1 MAANPIFNPLRRHVL
16 QGGAAAG
23 ALAWARVPAFAQS
36 GPPLYSLPRQAL
48 VIGNARY
55 QNSPLDNP
63 VNDAKAIAGELKAT
77 GFDVALQLDAG
88 REVLI
93 KAIDDYVARLAS
105 RKAVGLFYFAGHG
118 AQLAWRNYLIPVDAA
133 IRSQNDIAPQS
144 VELNALL
151 QGLAKAANPM
161 NVVILDACR
170 DNPFGKAAPLEQ
182 KGLSQFDAP
191 PGSLLAYATSPGNVA
206 SDGTGANGLYTE
218 SLLRELKS
226 PGAKIE
232 DVFKR
237 VRLAVRRR
245 SNGQQIPWESTSL
258 EEDFYFQPPKT
269 SQKLSETEAEK
280 RFEEELAIWERIKA
294 ATDPVPIED
303 YLRSYP
309 SGVFSEV
316 AQFRLDHVLTQRGE
330 KKIAVADAPDN
341 PFSRGTGRLDII
353 FKIGD
358 RYQYRDFD
366 LDRGSEKRTYTVRV
380 TAVTNTEVIFNNGLF
395 STDLLGNTRKQPGG
409 DLVTQSQYYIPE
421 YNVGKKWTTRYKRT
435 RSDGR
440 VFHGEFE
447 FKVVSREMIGV
458 PAGKFNAFHVE
469 GNGWGEDTRAQLKL
483 DYWISPEIARYVA
496 RNYQRI
502 SKAGKVTNNE
512 RTELVDYPRR

>member
-55 QNSPLDNP
+55 QNSPLDSP
-63 VNDAKAIAGELKAT
+63 VSDAKAIASAIQAM
-77 GFDVALQLDAG
+77 GFDVVLHLDGG
-88 REVLI
+88 RDAVI

-105 RKAVGLFYFAGHG
+105 RKAVGLFYFTGHG
-118 AQLAWRNYLIPVDAA
+118 AQLAWRNYLIPVDAV
-133 IRSQNDIAPQS
+133 INSQNDIAPQS

-151 QGLAKAANPM
+151 QGLTKAANPM

-191 PGSLLAYATSPGNVA
+191 PGSLVAYATTPGNVA
-206 SDGTGANGLYTE
+206 SDRAGASGLYTE
-218 SLLRELKS
+218 SLLRELKI
-226 PGAKIE
+226 PGAKLE
-232 DVFKR
+232 DIFKR

-269 SQKLSETEAEK
+269 SQKLSEIETEK
-280 RFEEELAIWERIKA
+280 RFEAELAIWERIKA
-294 ATDPVPIED
+294 VTDPAPLED

-316 AQFRLDHVLTQRGE
+316 AQFRLDHVLAQRGE
-330 KKIAVADAPDN
+330 KKIAVADAQGN
-341 PFSRGTGRLDII
+341 PFSRGTGRLDIV
-353 FKIGD
+353 FKVGD
-358 RYQYRDFD
+358 RYQYRDVD
-366 LDRGSEKRTYTVRV
+366 LDTGAEKRTYTYRI
-380 TAVTNTEVIFNNGLF
+380 TAVTDAEVVFNDGRLVI
-395 STDLLGNTRKQPGG
+395 DLLGNTRKQPGG
-409 DLVTQSQYYIPE
+409 DVVTQSQYYIPE
-421 YNVGKKWTTRYKRT
+421 YSVGKKWTTRYKLIKP
-435 RSDGR
+435 DGR
-440 VFHGEFE
+440 AVHGEYK
-447 FKVVSREMIGV
+447 FKVVGREIVSV

-469 GNGWGEDTRAQLKL
+469 GNGWGEDTRAQLRL
-483 DYWISPEIARYVA
+483 EYWIVPEIARFIA
-496 RNYQRI
+496 RTYQRI
-502 SKAGKVTNNE
+502 NRAGKTTNNE
-512 RTELVDYPRR
+512 RTELVAYPRR